1 MKYSKSVLILFFI
14 FLCAGLNA
22 QDSLQR
28 NPLDSNSVVVHKDQR
43 LDLLIKKQI
52 EINEETSRNARRSAK
67 GFRLMVLNTDKREDA
82 IAAKTKVYTY
92 FPESIYGIPHFDFH
106 FYLTSPEEVAAIPA
120 YEVDSLKFKNW
131 PAPDYFPTNYFNAGG
146 GVPQMG
152 VHWIDITSPEF
163 NGQPFTQTFIYGS
176 YDGKV
181 TFYEPMI
188 TLDFLKNNSNFTR
201 DIPQPAKVQQSGYYP
216 TKLRVT
222 KHDGVTEIILDGF
235 RYRTQ
240 S

>member
-1 MKYSKSVLILFFI
+1 MKYSKSVLNLFCI

-92 FPESIYGIPHFDFH
+92 FPELKA
-106 FYLTSPEEVAAIPA
+106 YLNYQSPYFKLKVGNFKERKDAEA
-120 YEVDSLKFKNW
+120 YQKRLDT
-131 PAPDYFPTNYFNAGG
+131 YFPK
-146 GVPQMG
+146 GVF
-152 VHWIDITSPEF
+152 VINDIIEVKLDRDPESPD
-163 NGQPFTQTFIYGS
+163 P
-176 YDGKV
+176 
-181 TFYEPMI
+181 
-188 TLDFLKNNSNFTR
+188 TL
-201 DIPQPAKVQQSGYYP
+201 
-216 TKLRVT
+216 
-222 KHDGVTEIILDGF
+222 
-235 RYRTQ
+235 
-240 S
+240 

>member
-92 FPESIYGIPHFDFH
+92 FPELKA
-106 FYLTSPEEVAAIPA
+106 YLNYQSPYFKLKVGNFKERKDAEA
-120 YEVDSLKFKNW
+120 YQKRLDT
-131 PAPDYFPTNYFNAGG
+131 YFPK
-146 GVPQMG
+146 GVF
-152 VHWIDITSPEF
+152 VINDIIEVKLDRDPESPD
-163 NGQPFTQTFIYGS
+163 PS
-176 YDGKV
+176 
-181 TFYEPMI
+181 
-188 TLDFLKNNSNFTR
+188 L
-201 DIPQPAKVQQSGYYP
+201 
-216 TKLRVT
+216 
-222 KHDGVTEIILDGF
+222 
-235 RYRTQ
+235 
-240 S
+240 

>member
-14 FLCAGLNA
+14 ILCAGLNA

-92 FPESIYGIPHFDFH
+92 FPELKA
-106 FYLTSPEEVAAIPA
+106 YLNYQSPYFKLKVGNFKERKDAEA
-120 YEVDSLKFKNW
+120 YQKRLDT
-131 PAPDYFPTNYFNAGG
+131 YFPK
-146 GVPQMG
+146 GVF
-152 VHWIDITSPEF
+152 VINDIIEVKLDKDPESPD
-163 NGQPFTQTFIYGS
+163 P
-176 YDGKV
+176 
-181 TFYEPMI
+181 
-188 TLDFLKNNSNFTR
+188 TL
-201 DIPQPAKVQQSGYYP
+201 
-216 TKLRVT
+216 
-222 KHDGVTEIILDGF
+222 
-235 RYRTQ
+235 
-240 S
+240 